1 MNGEL
6 LKVVEQVGREKGI
19 ETEIIIAA
27 LEEAIVMASK
37 KYFRT
42 NEELMSHLDRS
53 TGQLSVFAR
62 KAIVENVEDPDLEIT
77 LEEALKIDES
87 VEMDGVVDIPKPTD
101 GLGRI
106 AAQAAKQ
113 VIYQKVREAERDIIY
128 NEYSARIG
136 EVVTGL
142 IKRFEKGDLII
153 DLGKTEA
160 VCPRKEQ
167 ARHENYRQ
175 DDRIRAVIVEVNRL
189 SKGPQVVA
197 SRTSPILL
205 KHLFEM
211 EVPEIYDGT
220 ISIVAAV
227 REPGERAKVA
237 VISRESDVD
246 PVGACVGM
254 KGVRVQSIIRELRG
268 EKIDIVQWSPETTT
282 FAMNALNPAKVN
294 RVHIIDDV
302 EKILEVVVN
311 EDQLSLAIGKR
322 GQNVRLA
329 AKLLGWR
336 IDIKSEE
343 EKRRD
348 VEVEMERGQI
358 GRATLEELG
367 LASGKVLEN
376 LLAHDYVTLG
386 QVCSSSVDELCDV
399 PGVGPKTAE
408 KIYAEATAEMQ
419 DQIDQFLAEKLAEEE
434 AEFEEFFEDEPAEDD
449 EGAAEEETP
458 AAGTDQEEPAET
470 DTEEAPASLT
480 PAEEP
485 PAGDTPEEDAP
496 DMPETEEPEAETAIE
511 DEDGETEPD
520 PEDRDI

>member
-42 NEELMSHLDRS
+42 NEELMSHLDRA
-53 TGQLSVFAR
+53 TGNLSVFAR

-77 LEEALKIDES
+77 LEEALKIDDQ

-128 NEYSARIG
+128 TEYSERIG

-142 IKRFEKGDLII
+142 IKRFEKGDLIV

-189 SKGPQVVA
+189 SKGPQVVV

-220 ISIVAAV
+220 ISIVEAV

-268 EKIDIVQWSPETTT
+268 EKIDIVQFSSETTT

-294 RVHIIDDV
+294 RVHIVNDE

-367 LASGKVLEN
+367 LAGGKTLEN
-376 LLAHDYVTLG
+376 LHEHEYVTLG
-386 QVCSSSVDELCDV
+386 HVCNSTLEELCEV
-399 PGVGPKTAE
+399 PGIGPKTAE
-408 KIYAEATAEMQ
+408 KLLAEANAEMQ

-434 AEFEEFFEDEPAEDD
+434 AEYEEFFE
-449 EGAAEEETP
+449 
-458 AAGTDQEEPAET
+458 
-470 DTEEAPASLT
+470 EEAPAAETEAEAGST
-480 PAEEP
+480 PEAETAEEP
-485 PAGDTPEEDAP
+485 PADAATDEPESGDTPEAV
-496 DMPETEEPEAETAIE
+496 ETEEEDSDDTPADEVPAEGAPETDEQAAETAE
-511 DEDGETEPD
+511 DAS
-520 PEDRDI
+520 EDREI

>member
-19 ETEIIIAA
+19 ETEIIISA

-42 NEELMSHLDRS
+42 SEELMSHLDRT
-53 TGQLSVFAR
+53 TGHLTVFAR
-62 KAIVENVEDPDLEIT
+62 KAIVENVEDPDLEMT
-77 LEEALKIDES
+77 LEEAKKIDPEA
-87 VEMDGVVDIPKPTD
+87 EMDGVVDIPKPTD

-128 NEYSARIG
+128 TEYSERID

-160 VCPRKEQ
+160 ICPRKEQ

-189 SKGPQVVA
+189 TKGPQVVV

-220 ISIVAAV
+220 ISIVEAV

-237 VISRESDVD
+237 VISKEPDVD

-268 EKIDIVQWSPETTT
+268 EKIDIVQYSPETST

-294 RVHIIDDV
+294 RVHIIDDE

-343 EKRRD
+343 EKRRE
-348 VEVEMERGQI
+348 VEVDMERGRI
-358 GRATLEELG
+358 GRTTLEELG
-367 LASGKVLEN
+367 LASGKTLETLTEN
-376 LLAHDYVTLG
+376 GFVTVG
-386 QVCSSSVDELCDV
+386 QVVQSTLEDLLEL
-399 PGVGPKTAE
+399 PGIGPKTAE
-408 KIYAEATAEMQ
+408 KIVEEAGAYMQ
-419 DQIDQFLAEKLAEEE
+419 EQVDIFIAEKQAEEE
-434 AEFEEFFEDEPAEDD
+434 AEFEEFFEEDSTED
-449 EGAAEEETP
+449 EGLDETP
-458 AAGTDQEEPAET
+458 ET
-470 DTEEAPASLT
+470 GD
-480 PAEEP
+480 EEP
-485 PAGDTPEEDAP
+485 PAAVEPTGDAAAEVAAEPQADDGED
-496 DMPETEEPEAETAIE
+496 ETAEPAAEAAVGETAGEDEAEP
-511 DEDGETEPD
+511 DREP
-520 PEDRDI
+520 

>member
-19 ETEIIIAA
+19 ETEIIISA

-42 NEELMSHLDRS
+42 NEELMSTLDRT
-53 TGQLSVFAR
+53 TGHLTVFAR

-77 LEEALKIDES
+77 LDEAKQIDES
-87 VEMDGVVDIPKPTD
+87 AEMDGVVDIPKPTE

-128 NEYSARIG
+128 AEYSERIG

-160 VCPRKEQ
+160 ICPRKEQ

-175 DDRIRAVIVEVNRL
+175 DDRIRAVIVEVDRL
-189 SKGPQVVA
+189 TKGPQVVC

-220 ISIVAAV
+220 ISIVEAV

-237 VISRESDVD
+237 VISKEPDVD

-268 EKIDIVQWSPETTT
+268 EKIDIVQYSPETST

-294 RVHIIDDV
+294 RVHIVDDE

-343 EKRRD
+343 EKRR
-348 VEVEMERGQI
+348 EVEMDMERAKI
-358 GRATLEELG
+358 GRTTLEELG
-367 LASGKVLEN
+367 LATGKTLEN
-376 LLAHDYVTLG
+376 LAEGGYEMLG
-386 QVCSSSVDELCDV
+386 QVCSATVEDLCDV
-399 PGVGPKTAE
+399 PGIGPKTAE
-408 KIYAEATAEMQ
+408 KLSGEANAFMQ
-419 DQIDQFLAEKLAEEE
+419 EQLDLFLAEKLAEEE
-434 AEFEEFFEDEPAEDD
+434 AEFEEFFEEEP
-449 EGAAEEETP
+449 AAEEAEPEEPATEETAVEEPAAEEPAAEEPVDETP
-458 AAGTDQEEPAET
+458 AETPVDEPSGDEEET
-470 DTEEAPASLT
+470 L
-480 PAEEP
+480 
-485 PAGDTPEEDAP
+485 
-496 DMPETEEPEAETAIE
+496 
-511 DEDGETEPD
+511 
-520 PEDRDI
+520 

>member
-19 ETEIIIAA
+19 ETEIIISA

-42 NEELMSHLDRS
+42 SEELMSHLDRT
-53 TGQLSVFAR
+53 TGHLTVFAR
-62 KAIVENVEDPDLEIT
+62 KAIVENVEDPDLEMT
-77 LEEALKIDES
+77 LEEAKKIDPEA
-87 VEMDGVVDIPKPTD
+87 EMDGVVDIPKPTD

-128 NEYSARIG
+128 TEYSERID

-160 VCPRKEQ
+160 ICPRKEQ

-189 SKGPQVVA
+189 TKGPQVVV

-220 ISIVAAV
+220 ISIVEAV

-237 VISRESDVD
+237 VISKEPDVD

-268 EKIDIVQWSPETTT
+268 EKIDIVQYSPETST

-294 RVHIIDDV
+294 RVHIIDDE

-343 EKRRD
+343 EKRRE
-348 VEVEMERGQI
+348 VEVDMERGRI
-358 GRATLEELG
+358 GRTTLEELG
-367 LASGKVLEN
+367 LASGKTLETLTEN
-376 LLAHDYVTLG
+376 GFVTVG
-386 QVCSSSVDELCDV
+386 QVVQSTLEDLLEL
-399 PGVGPKTAE
+399 PGIGPKTAE
-408 KIYAEATAEMQ
+408 KIVEEAGAYMQ
-419 DQIDQFLAEKLAEEE
+419 EQVDIFIAEKQAEEE
-434 AEFEEFFEDEPAEDD
+434 AEFEEFFEEDSTED
-449 EGAAEEETP
+449 EGLDETP
-458 AAGTDQEEPAET
+458 ET
-470 DTEEAPASLT
+470 GD
-480 PAEEP
+480 EEP
-485 PAGDTPEEDAP
+485 PAAVEPTGDAAAEVAAEPQADDGEGETAEPAAEAAVGETAGED
-496 DMPETEEPEAETAIE
+496 EAEP
-511 DEDGETEPD
+511 DREP
-520 PEDRDI
+520 

>member
-1 MNGEL
+1 MNAEL

-42 NEELMSHLDRS
+42 SEELMSKLDRA
-53 TGQLSVFAR
+53 TGELSVFAR

-77 LEEALKIDES
+77 LEEALKIDENA
-87 VEMDGVVDIPKPTD
+87 EMDGVVDIPKPTE

-128 NEYSARIG
+128 TEYSERIG

-142 IKRFEKGDLII
+142 IKRFEKGELII
-153 DLGKTEA
+153 DMRKPEA
-160 VCPRKEQ
+160 VCPRHEQ
-167 ARHENYRQ
+167 ARHQNYRQ
-175 DDRIRAVIVEVNRL
+175 DDRIRAVIVGVNRL
-189 SKGPQVVA
+189 TKGPQVVV

-220 ISIVAAV
+220 ISIVEAV

-237 VISRESDVD
+237 VISREPDVD

-268 EKIDIVQWSPETTT
+268 EKIDIVQYSPETST

-294 RVHIIDDV
+294 RVHILDDE

-343 EKRRD
+343 DKRRD
-348 VEVEMERGQI
+348 VEVEMERGRI
-358 GRATLEELG
+358 GRQTLEELE
-367 LASGKVLEN
+367 LASGKTLES
-376 LLAHDYVTLG
+376 LAEAGFTTLG
-386 QVCSSSVDELCDV
+386 QTCNSSLEDLCEV

-408 KIYAEATAEMQ
+408 KLLDDAHAMMQ
-419 DQIDQFLAEKLAEEE
+419 EEIDQFLADKLAEEE
-434 AEFEEFFEDEPAEDD
+434 AEFEEFFEDEPAVE
-449 EGAAEEETP
+449 EPATGGEQPVEAAAEETAGEP
-458 AAGTDQEEPAET
+458 AADKPIVEEPVAEEAPVEDAPAETVDEAAPEVEPAAAPEADQEE
-470 DTEEAPASLT
+470 T
-480 PAEEP
+480 P
-485 PAGDTPEEDAP
+485 D
-496 DMPETEEPEAETAIE
+496 
-511 DEDGETEPD
+511 
-520 PEDRDI
+520 DREI

>member
-19 ETEIIIAA
+19 ETEIIISA

-42 NEELMSHLDRS
+42 SEELMSHLDRT
-53 TGQLSVFAR
+53 TGHLTVFAR
-62 KAIVENVEDPDLEIT
+62 KAIVENVEDPDLEMT
-77 LEEALKIDES
+77 LEEAKKIDPEA
-87 VEMDGVVDIPKPTD
+87 EMDGVVDIPKPTD

-128 NEYSARIG
+128 TEYSERID

-160 VCPRKEQ
+160 ICPRKEQ

-189 SKGPQVVA
+189 TKGPQVVV

-220 ISIVAAV
+220 ISIVEAV

-237 VISRESDVD
+237 VISKEPDVD

-268 EKIDIVQWSPETTT
+268 EKIDIVQYSPETST

-294 RVHIIDDV
+294 RVHIIDDE

-343 EKRRD
+343 EKRRE
-348 VEVEMERGQI
+348 VEVDMERGRI
-358 GRATLEELG
+358 GRTTLEELG
-367 LASGKVLEN
+367 LASGKTLEPPTEN
-376 LLAHDYVTLG
+376 GFVTVG
-386 QVCSSSVDELCDV
+386 QVVQSTLEDLLEL
-399 PGVGPKTAE
+399 PGIGPKTAE
-408 KIYAEATAEMQ
+408 KIVEEAGAYMQ
-419 DQIDQFLAEKLAEEE
+419 EQVDIFIAEKQAEEE
-434 AEFEEFFEDEPAEDD
+434 AEFEEFFEEDSTED
-449 EGAAEEETP
+449 EGLDETP
-458 AAGTDQEEPAET
+458 ET
-470 DTEEAPASLT
+470 GD
-480 PAEEP
+480 EEP
-485 PAGDTPEEDAP
+485 PAAVEPTGDAAAEVAAEPQADDGED
-496 DMPETEEPEAETAIE
+496 ETAEPAAEAAVGETAGEDEAEP
-511 DEDGETEPD
+511 DREP
-520 PEDRDI
+520 

>member
-42 NEELMSHLDRS
+42 NEELMSHLDRA
-53 TGQLSVFAR
+53 TGHLSVFAR

-77 LEEALKIDES
+77 LEEALKIDET

-113 VIYQKVREAERDIIY
+113 VIYQKVREAERDLIY
-128 NEYSARIG
+128 AEYSERIG

-189 SKGPQVVA
+189 SKGPQVVT

-220 ISIVAAV
+220 ISIVEAV

-343 EKRRD
+343 EKRRE

-367 LASGKVLEN
+367 LVSGKTLESLN
-376 LLAHDYVTLG
+376 AHHYVTLG
-386 QVCSSSVDELCDV
+386 QVCSSSVEELCEV
-399 PGVGPKTAE
+399 PGIGPKTAE
-408 KIYAEATAEMQ
+408 KIFADATAEMQ

-434 AEFEEFFEDEPAEDD
+434 AEFEEFFDDEPETPAAVSEQD
-449 EGAAEEETP
+449 EATTPDAVEAPVSVGSAEETP
-458 AAGTDQEEPAET
+458 AGDGSNEDLPDATGA
-470 DTEEAPASLT
+470 EEANA
-480 PAEEP
+480 A
-485 PAGDTPEEDAP
+485 
-496 DMPETEEPEAETAIE
+496 
-511 DEDGETEPD
+511 DEDKNGETEPG

>member
-42 NEELMSHLDRS
+42 NEELMSHLDRT

-77 LEEALKIDES
+77 LEEALEIDEN

-128 NEYSARIG
+128 TEYSERIG

-189 SKGPQVVA
+189 TKGPQVVA

-220 ISIVAAV
+220 ISIVEAV

-237 VISRESDVD
+237 VISKESDVD

-268 EKIDIVQWSPETTT
+268 EKIDIVQYSPETTT

-348 VEVEMERGQI
+348 VEVEMERAKI
-358 GRATLEELG
+358 GRSTLEELG
-367 LASGKVLEN
+367 LVSGKALEN
-376 LLAHDYVTLG
+376 LNEHEYVTLG
-386 QVCSSSVDELCDV
+386 QVCSSTLEDLLDV
-399 PGVGPKTAE
+399 PGIGPKTAE
-408 KIYAEATAEMQ
+408 KILYDANASMQ
-419 DQIDQFLAEKLAEEE
+419 EQIDLFLAEKLAEEE
-434 AEFEEFFEDEPAEDD
+434 AEFEEFFDD
-449 EGAAEEETP
+449 DPVEEEEET
-458 AAGTDQEEPAET
+458 
-470 DTEEAPASLT
+470 T
-480 PAEEP
+480 PAEET
-485 PAGDTPEEDAP
+485 AEETAT
-496 DMPETEEPEAETAIE
+496 ETEAVEEKPDPAAAPEAEAADVEAVSETSG
-511 DEDGETEPD
+511 DGETADEEETEPGA
-520 PEDRDI
+520 EDREL